1 MGPYMLGVD
10 GVVVKSQPVAGPVS
24 DDGGECVVVDGVFLV
39 FTPQCAV
46 AVEFFAEASPGAPS
60 AEYGVPTCEPYSGGH
75 VFHDILEV
83 VDASSGVDAWPPRKV
98 PFGQVL
104 PDPFLHVECGEL
116 P

>member
-1 MGPYMLGVD
+1 MLGVE
-10 GVVVKSQPVAGPVS
+10 GVVVESQPVAGPVS
-24 DDGGECVVVDGVFLV
+24 DNGAESVVFDGVFLD

-46 AVEFFAEASPGAPS
+46 AVEFVAEASSGAPS

-75 VFHDILEV
+75 VFHGALEV
-83 VDASSGVDAWPPRKV
+83 VDASPGVDTWPPHEV

>member
-1 MGPYMLGVD
+1 MGPDVLGVD
-10 GVVVKSQPVAGPVS
+10 GIIVEPQPVAGPVS
-24 DDGGECVVVDGVFLV
+24 DNGANSVVFDGVFPV

-60 AEYGVPTCEPYSGGH
+60 TEYAVPTCEPNSGGR

-83 VDASSGVDAWPPRKV
+83 VDASPGVDTWPPHEV